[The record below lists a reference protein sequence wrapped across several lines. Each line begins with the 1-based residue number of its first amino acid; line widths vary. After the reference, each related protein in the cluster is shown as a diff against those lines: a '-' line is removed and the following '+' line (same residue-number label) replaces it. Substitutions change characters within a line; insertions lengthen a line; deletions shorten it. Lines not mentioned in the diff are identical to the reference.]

1 MNNRLFQSL
10 SVKPFL
16 FLWLAELFSQ
26 LGFSMM
32 NFILIVVVYA
42 LTSSNT
48 AVAGIVLS
56 FTIPA
61 IVFGLLAGV
70 YVDRWNKKTVLFSAN
85 ILRAI
90 LLFGLYLFHTN
101 VPIVFIISF
110 AIAVVTQFFIPAE
123 TAMIPNLVKKH
134 SLLSANALFGMGIYG
149 SMVVAYALS
158 GPFLIF
164 FGRKDVFILLALF
177 FVLASFF
184 ISFIRVPSERALPE
198 DSDSPVLGG
207 VGEEI
212 KSVFSIIKRTKEIYN
227 SLFLLTL
234 SQIVILILAVI
245 GPGYAREI
253 LKVGVERFPLLFI
266 TPAAIGMIFGAVV
279 VTSFFHKQPRE
290 RSVNIGLFLS
300 SFAILLMPYI
310 SKVSSYHF
318 IIVINSVLPSFF
330 AITFL
335 HIILILAF
343 LLGFSNALIF
353 VPSNTILQ
361 EKTAEEFRGKV
372 YGALNA
378 LAGIFSLLPII
389 LVGFLSDIIGI
400 ASVITG
406 IGIFIL
412 GIGTLRVLF
421 ALKR

>member
-42 LTSSNT
+42 LTGSNT

-70 YVDRWNKKTVLFSAN
+70 YVDRWNKKAVLFSAN
-85 ILRAI
+85 ILRAVFLI
-90 LLFGLYLFHTN
+90 GIAVLHTN
-101 VPIVFIISF
+101 VPIIFALSF
-110 AIAVVTQFFIPAE
+110 AIAVITQFFIPAE
-123 TAMIPNLVKKH
+123 TALIPTLVKRQ

-149 SMVVAYALS
+149 SMVAAYAMS
-158 GPFLIF
+158 RPVLIL

-177 FVLASFF
+177 FVLAALF
-184 ISFIRVPSERALPE
+184 ISFIKKPSQDRVLEETNGLAVNE
-198 DSDSPVLGG
+198 IGD
-207 VGEEI
+207 EI
-212 KSVFSIIKRTKEIYN
+212 KSAFSIVKNTQEIYH

-234 SQIVILILAVI
+234 SQTVIFILAVI
-245 GPGYAREI
+245 GPGYAKEI
-253 LKVGVERFPLLFI
+253 LKVSVEQFPLLFI
-266 TPAAIGMIFGAVV
+266 TPAAIGMVFGAVV
-279 VTSFFHKQPRE
+279 VTNFFHKQPRE

-310 SKVSSYHF
+310 TNVESYL
-318 IIVINSVLPSFF
+318 STFF
-330 AITFL
+330 AVTFL
-335 HIILILAF
+335 HLILVLAF

-353 VPSNTILQ
+353 VPSNAILQ
-361 EKTAEEFRGKV
+361 EKTAEKFRGKV

-406 IGIFIL
+406 IGILIL
-412 GIGTLRVLF
+412 GIGILRILL
-421 ALKR
+421 AIKK

>member
-1 MNNRLFQSL
+1 MNNKLFQSL

-16 FLWLAELFSQ
+16 FLWLAELCSQ

-42 LTSSNT
+42 LTLSNT

-70 YVDRWNKKTVLFSAN
+70 YVDHWNKKAVLFSAN
-85 ILRAI
+85 ILRAVFLI
-90 LLFGLYLFHTN
+90 GIAVFHTN
-101 VPIVFIISF
+101 VPIIFTLSF
-110 AIAVVTQFFIPAE
+110 VIAVITQFFIPAE
-123 TAMIPNLVKKH
+123 TALIPALVKRQ

-149 SMVVAYALS
+149 SMVAAYAMS

-164 FGRKDVFILLALF
+164 FGRRDVFILLALF
-177 FVLASFF
+177 FVLAALF
-184 ISFIRVPSERALPE
+184 ISFIKKPSQDRVFEENNGLAVNE
-198 DSDSPVLGG
+198 IGN
-207 VGEEI
+207 EI
-212 KSVFSIIKRTKEIYN
+212 KMAFSIVKRTKEIYH

-234 SQIVILILAVI
+234 SQTVILILAVI
-245 GPGYAREI
+245 GPGYAKEI
-253 LKVGVERFPLLFI
+253 LKVNVEQFPLLFI
-266 TPAAIGMIFGAVV
+266 TPAAIGMVFGAVI
-279 VTSFFHKQPRE
+279 VTNFFHRQPQE

-300 SFAILLMPYI
+300 SFVIILMPHI
-310 SKVSSYHF
+310 TRFESY
-318 IIVINSVLPSFF
+318 LPSFF

-335 HIILILAF
+335 HLILVLAF
-343 LLGFSNALIF
+343 LLGFSNALVF
-353 VPSNTILQ
+353 VPSNAILQ

-389 LVGFLSDIIGI
+389 IVGSLSDIIGI
-400 ASVITG
+400 ASVLTG

-412 GIGTLRVLF
+412 AIGAFRVLL
-421 ALKR
+421 AIGR